1 MEKMEIE
8 DIKKK
13 QSKINFNMNETEDG
27 KSNDSKEKIL
37 IKFKILNGKKDFKY
51 QVTIR
56 DLSNNINFK
65 NEKKKQRDNNVLQ
78 KSKIIICKY
87 PDKPINLL
95 ELTYCYEFGKMQRL
109 SIDLMIKNQTESK
122 IFKKEVII
130 GELIGNNKKNK
141 NNTQTFLLG
150 GKNDEKLEISSG
162 IHKKQK
168 KFLIIHF
175 YIDLSKSEESK
186 KESEEKGYEKENQV
200 NIRQNDSSEISIEEM
215 LAYFQNEQNKLFF
228 MIEKCGQKIYES
240 EVFTDDGKFNIVQ
253 IPTNILEPNFNII
266 FYKFKK
272 DKLGTNIVI
281 ENTRISTNLNK
292 FIESYG
298 KIISVKITM
307 NYNLKIYNYSSIGEE
322 ITFLDYIK
330 RGGIRIGLNIGIDFT
345 KSNKPPNDPNSLH
358 SYVNEQKNPYERA
371 MLTCGKILEYY
382 DYDLLFP
389 VYGFGAVVN
398 GETSYCFN
406 INFDDN
412 PEIELVDK
420 IIEVYHECIQKIL
433 FSGPTYF
440 APIINKII
448 SNIKEQND
456 PREYQVL
463 MILTDGIIQ
472 DMRDTIDALV
482 EASYYPLS
490 VIIIGIGNTDF
501 AKMDQLDGDE
511 IPLISRKGIKR
522 QRDLVQFVPFN
533 KYEGDINKLVYE
545 VLEEIPRQVIEY
557 YTLNYVYPDMIKEK
571 QEEKIRINN
580 IDNFNLN
587 KIKDKNNNES
597 NLFESNIPI
606 NKNSYILN
614 NNNTKRI
621 ERKISEVAK
630 NYFLIEK
637 MFPKKAKKKVQQTF
651 ENNNILSKSIIS
663 ERQIWTSRTKKEYFN
678 TLNFDNLF
686 SKNKLSTSVF
696 SSENV
701 SLSKSIN
708 SVINSKNNKVII
720 KK

>member
-1 MEKMEIE
+1 MEIK

-13 QSKINFNMNETEDG
+13 QSKIYFNMNETEDG
-27 KSNDSKEKIL
+27 KNNDSKEKIL

-51 QVTIR
+51 YVVIR
-56 DLSNNINFK
+56 DLSNNINLK
-65 NEKKKQRDNNVLQ
+65 NEKKKQRDDNVLQ

-87 PDKPINLL
+87 PDTPINLL
-95 ELTYCYEFGKMQRL
+95 ELTYCYEFGKMQKL
-109 SIDLMIKNQTESK
+109 SVGLMIKNQTESK
-122 IFKKEVII
+122 FINKEIII
-130 GELIGNNKKNK
+130 GELIGNNKKNI

-162 IHKKQK
+162 IYKKQK

-175 YIDLSKSEESK
+175 YIDLSRIEESQ
-186 KESEEKGYEKENQV
+186 KESEEKESQKENQE
-200 NIRQNDSSEISIEEM
+200 NIVPNDKSEISIEEM
-215 LAYFQNEQNKLFF
+215 LAYFQNEQNKIFF

-272 DKLGTNIVI
+272 DKLGRNIMN
-281 ENTRISTNLNK
+281 ENTKISTNLNK

-298 KIISVKITM
+298 KIICVKITM
-307 NYNLKIYNYSSIGEE
+307 NYNLKIYNYSSIAEQ

-330 RGGIRIGLNIGIDFT
+330 KGGIRIGLNIGIDFT
-345 KSNKPPNDPNSLH
+345 NSNKPPNDPNSLH
-358 SYVNEQKNPYERA
+358 SIVNKNQKNPYERA

-406 INFDDN
+406 INFKDN

-420 IIEVYHECIQKIL
+420 IIGVYHECIQKIL

-448 SNIKEQND
+448 SNMIEQND

-472 DMRDTIDALV
+472 DMTDTIDALV

-490 VIIIGIGNTDF
+490 VIIIGIGNTNF
-501 AKMDQLDGDE
+501 AKMEQLDGDE

-557 YTLNYVYPDMIKEK
+557 YTLNYLYPDMIKEQ
-571 QEEKIRINN
+571 QEGKIKINN

-587 KIKDKNNNES
+587 NIKDKNNIES
-597 NLFESNIPI
+597 NINDSNIPI
-606 NKNSYILN
+606 NKNSYVLN
-614 NNNTKRI
+614 NNHEKRI
-621 ERKISEVAK
+621 DRKISEETK
-630 NYFLIEK
+630 NYFLIKK
-637 MFPKKAKKKVQQTF
+637 MFPKKAKKKVEQTL
-651 ENNNILSKSIIS
+651 EKNKKLNKSIIS
-663 ERQIWTSRTKKEYFN
+663 ERQIWTSRTKKEHLN
-678 TLNFDNLF
+678 TQNFDNLF
-686 SKNKLSTSVF
+686 VNSKLSTSF
-696 SSENV
+696 FKSEDV

-708 SVINSKNNKVII
+708 SVVNTKNNKVTN

>member
-1 MEKMEIE
+1 MEIK

-13 QSKINFNMNETEDG
+13 QSKIYFNMNETEDG
-27 KSNDSKEKIL
+27 KNNDSKEKIL

-51 QVTIR
+51 YVVIR
-56 DLSNNINFK
+56 DLSNNINLK
-65 NEKKKQRDNNVLQ
+65 NEKKKQRDDNVLQ

-87 PDKPINLL
+87 PDTPINLL
-95 ELTYCYEFGKMQRL
+95 ELTYCYEFGKMQKL
-109 SIDLMIKNQTESK
+109 SVGLMIKNQTESK
-122 IFKKEVII
+122 FINKEIII
-130 GELIGNNKKNK
+130 GELIGNNKKNI

-162 IHKKQK
+162 IYKKQK

-175 YIDLSKSEESK
+175 YIDLSRIEESQ
-186 KESEEKGYEKENQV
+186 KESEEKESQKENQE
-200 NIRQNDSSEISIEEM
+200 NIVPNDKSEISIEEM
-215 LAYFQNEQNKLFF
+215 LAYFQNEQNKIFF

-253 IPTNILEPNFNII
+253 IPT
-266 FYKFKK
+266 
-272 DKLGTNIVI
+272 
-281 ENTRISTNLNK
+281 TNLNK

-298 KIISVKITM
+298 KIICVKITM
-307 NYNLKIYNYSSIGEE
+307 NYNLKIYNYSSIAEQ

-330 RGGIRIGLNIGIDFT
+330 KGGIRIGLNIGIDFT
-345 KSNKPPNDPNSLH
+345 NSNKPANDPNSLH
-358 SYVNEQKNPYERA
+358 SIVNKNQKNPYERA

-406 INFDDN
+406 INFEDN

-448 SNIKEQND
+448 SNMKEQND

-472 DMRDTIDALV
+472 DMTDTIDALV

-490 VIIIGIGNTDF
+490 VIIIGIGNTNF
-501 AKMDQLDGDE
+501 AKMEQLDGDE

-557 YTLNYVYPDMIKEK
+557 YTLNYLYPDMIKEQK
-571 QEEKIRINN
+571 EGKIKINN

-587 KIKDKNNNES
+587 NIKDKNNIES
-597 NLFESNIPI
+597 NINDSNIPI
-606 NKNSYILN
+606 NKNSYVLN
-614 NNNTKRI
+614 NNHEKRI
-621 ERKISEVAK
+621 DRKISEETK

-637 MFPKKAKKKVQQTF
+637 MFPKKAKKKVQQTS
-651 ENNNILSKSIIS
+651 ENNNMLSKSIIS
-663 ERQIWTSRTKKEYFN
+663 ERQIWTSRTKKEHLN
-678 TLNFDNLF
+678 TQNFDNLF
-686 SKNKLSTSVF
+686 VNSKLSTSF
-696 SSENV
+696 FKSEDV

-708 SVINSKNNKVII
+708 SVVNTKNNKVTN